1 MLTASNVQLNADV
14 IKGLQRLI
22 SIVEPIQ
29 INMVNG
35 SSMDFTT
42 YYDISKGS
50 AEFIQETML
59 RSSFALQISVADLTG
74 TLDAIL
80 DIYGSNDRVNW
91 GLIAPTAISRI
102 TLNTTPDTSGWT
114 KDLINYNFIKVVL
127 TVNNCTGGKLNLL
140 MVMK

>member
-1 MLTASNVQLNADV
+1 
-14 IKGLQRLI
+14 
-22 SIVEPIQ
+22 
-29 INMVNG
+29 
-35 SSMDFTT
+35 MDYTT
-42 YYDISKGS
+42 YYDISKGN

-59 RSSFALQISVADLTG
+59 RSSFALQISVADLAG

>member
-22 SIVEPIQ
+22 SIVEPFQ

-35 SSMDFTT
+35 STSEFTT
-42 YYDISKGS
+42 YYDISVGN
-50 AEFIQETML
+50 AEFIQDTAL
-59 RSSFALQISVADLTG
+59 RTSFALQISVADLTG
-74 TLDAIL
+74 TLNAVL
-80 DIYGSNDRVNW
+80 DIYGSNDRVHW

-102 TLNTTPDTSGWT
+102 TLETTPDTSGWT

-127 TVNNCTGGKLNLL
+127 TVNGCTGGKLNLL